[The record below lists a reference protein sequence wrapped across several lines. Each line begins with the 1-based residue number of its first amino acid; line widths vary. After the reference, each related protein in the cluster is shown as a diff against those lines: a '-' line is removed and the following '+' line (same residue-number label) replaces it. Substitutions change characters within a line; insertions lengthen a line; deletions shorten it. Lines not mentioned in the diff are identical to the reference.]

1 MLRIRNCGSAAYD
14 WGSCCFLA
22 NCLVSK
28 HAKRPFLFLMF
39 GFWLI
44 FLCMKMLLHVT
55 IPISVN
61 TLYKR
66 FIVSEINSK
75 WSRRIKKLSPP
86 ACLTKFLGHFKFKK
100 ICKST
105 PNDLKRVKKIAD
117 SSPTSAADRWLTFHI
132 DYVITCCHT
141 KFLIPIKLS
150 CWCCGNYIVKF
161 DDFVVLIE
169 KWWNFEKWRNFFKF
183 FGHFSWKK
191 NFCKS
196 TPNGLKRVKN
206 TKPPTRPLTPPPTD
220 FPSRVC

>member
-1 MLRIRNCGSAAYD
+1 MNPESCYSEGVGLQDATDATSNKLLLLIRNCGSAAYD

-105 PNDLKRVKKIAD
+105 PNDLKRVKKK
-117 SSPTSAADRWLTFHI
+117 SPTR
-132 DYVITCCHT
+132 
-141 KFLIPIKLS
+141 
-150 CWCCGNYIVKF
+150 
-161 DDFVVLIE
+161 
-169 KWWNFEKWRNFFKF
+169 R
-183 FGHFSWKK
+183 
-191 NFCKS
+191 
-196 TPNGLKRVKN
+196 R
-206 TKPPTRPLTPPPTD
+206 RPPPTGD
-220 FPSRVC
+220 